1 MNRHPSELALEAYL
15 LDRETSPVAPH
26 LGECERCRARVAR
39 MEREG
44 EDFRRFV
51 LPRTLD
57 AVLAKTAPE
66 RRRPWLW
73 VLGIAPVAAV
83 AALIVAI
90 RPGQPPEPPEGYLGV
105 KGGMNLVAYLG
116 APGGAKVVLDG
127 QAVKPSAALRFSV
140 APAGRCNLWIVSVDE
155 SAQISRIYPAQG
167 DGGAPV
173 SNQGALPGGA
183 VLDGRPG
190 LERFYAVCSP
200 RPLRYDDL
208 TKSVR
213 AGVRGADD
221 LRKGPALP
229 GLPRGTKQATLLL
242 EKRP

>member
-51 LPRTLD
+51 LPATLD
-57 AVLAKTAPE
+57 AVLEKNAPE
-66 RRRPWLW
+66 RRKQWLW
-73 VLGIAPVAAV
+73 LLGIAPVAAV
-83 AALIVAI
+83 AALIVVI
-90 RPGQPPEPPEGYLGV
+90 RQPEQPPPDYVGE
-105 KGGMNLVAYLG
+105 KGGMSLVAYLG
-116 APGGAKVVLDG
+116 APGGAKMVLDG
-127 QAVKPSAALRFSV
+127 QAVKPSSALRFSV
-140 APAGRCNLWIVSVDE
+140 APHGRCNLWIVSVDE

-173 SNQGALPGGA
+173 SKQGALPGGA
-183 VLDGRPG
+183 VLDGRAG

-200 RPLRYDDL
+200 APLGYDDL

-213 AGVRGADD
+213 ASVRGADD
-221 LRKGPALP
+221 LRKGPALS
-229 GLPRGTKQATLLL
+229 GLPKGTRQVSLFL

>member
-1 MNRHPSELALEAYL
+1 VNRHPSELALEAYL

-26 LGECERCRARVAR
+26 LGGCEHCRARIAR
-39 MEREG
+39 MEHEG

-51 LPRTLD
+51 LPATLD
-57 AVLAKTAPE
+57 AVLDENAPE
-66 RRRPWLW
+66 RRNRWLW
-73 VLGIAPVAAV
+73 LLGIAPVAAV

-90 RPGQPPEPPEGYLGV
+90 RPGGPPADYVGE
-105 KGGMNLVAYLG
+105 KGGMSLVAYLG
-116 APGGAKVVLDG
+116 APGGAKIVLDG

-140 APAGRCNLWIVSVDE
+140 APHGRCNLWIVSVDE
-155 SAQISRIYPAQG
+155 SAQISRIYPAEG

-173 SNQGALPGGA
+173 SKQGALPGGA
-183 VLDGRPG
+183 VLDGRAG

-200 RPLRYDDL
+200 APLGYDSL

-213 AGVRGADD
+213 ATVHGVDD
-221 LRKGPALP
+221 LRKGPALS
-229 GLPRGTKQATLLL
+229 GLPKGTRQVSLLL

>member
-15 LDRETSPVAPH
+15 LDRESSKVAPH
-26 LGECERCRARVAR
+26 LEGCERCRARVAR

-51 LPRTLD
+51 LPATLD
-57 AVLAKTAPE
+57 AVLEKNAPA
-66 RRRPWLW
+66 RRKKWLW
-73 VLGIAPVAAV
+73 LLGVAPVAAA

-90 RPGQPPEPPEGYLGV
+90 RPSGPPEGYVGE
-105 KGGMNLVAYLG
+105 KGGMSLVAYLG
-116 APGGAKVVLDG
+116 APGGAKMVLDG
-127 QAVKPSAALRFSV
+127 QAVQPSAALRFSV
-140 APAGRCNLWIVSVDE
+140 TPAGRCNLWVVSVDE
-155 SAQISRIYPAQG
+155 SGEISRIYPAQG

-173 SNQGALPGGA
+173 SKQGALPGGA
-183 VLDGRPG
+183 VLDGRAG

-200 RPLRYDDL
+200 APLRYEEV

-213 AGVRGADD
+213 ASVRGADD
-221 LRKGPALP
+221 VRKGPGLP
-229 GLPRGTKQATLLL
+229 GLPRGTRQVSLLV